1 MEELISTYF
10 ISNTDNKYLRA
21 KNADIVKQIRI
32 ITSKLDN
39 SGVDMHSITPGHKVS
54 FPEISHQ
61 ETESKDEN
69 KEKIL
74 SEERFSADRETSNT
88 ESFKCELPRS
98 GQSGSGGK
106 GKNLPGDPIIEV
118 INVKKSY
125 ILGDLEVPI
134 LHDINLTVHE
144 GEFLAIMGPS
154 GSGKSTLMN
163 LIGFLDRPTEGKIMI
178 KGLDINELSDK
189 EVARLRG
196 LEIGFVF
203 QTFNLIPRL
212 TALENVELPTYANSR
227 EGVDARKRAR
237 ELLNMVGLGDR
248 VHHKPGELSGGQSQR
263 VAVARAL
270 INDPAI
276 LLADE
281 PTGNLD
287 SKTGCEILGMFTRLN
302 EDGRTIVMITHDPEI
317 AKYADRVVLV
327 KDGII
332 QSDTE

>member
-1 MEELISTYF
+1 M
-10 ISNTDNKYLRA
+10 K
-21 KNADIVKQIRI
+21 
-32 ITSKLDN
+32 SKILDYEV
-39 SGVDMHSITPGHKVS
+39 SSPGVSK
-54 FPEISHQ
+54 PEVGTIN
-61 ETESKDEN
+61 EN
-69 KEKIL
+69 KENMPP
-74 SEERFSADRETSNT
+74 EEIPVSSDETSYT
-88 ESFKCELPRS
+88 DSFKCELQHSDRS
-98 GQSGSGGK
+98 GDRK
-106 GKNLPGDPIIEV
+106 VKNLTGSPVIEV

-125 ILGDLEVPI
+125 VLGDMEVPI
-134 LHDINLTVHE
+134 LRDINLTVHE

-163 LIGFLDRPTEGKIMI
+163 LIGFLDRPTEGKIVI

-189 EVARLRG
+189 EIARLRG

-227 EGVDARKRAR
+227 EGVDTRKRAK
-237 ELLNMVGLGDR
+237 ELLNMVGLADR
-248 VHHKPGELSGGQSQR
+248 MHHKPGELSGGQSQR
-263 VAVARAL
+263 VAIARAL

-276 LLADE
+276 ILADE

-287 SKTGCEILGMFTRLN
+287 SRTGCEILGMFTRLN
-302 EDGRTIVMITHDPEI
+302 KDGRTIVMITHDPEI

-332 QSDTE
+332 QQ